1 MSWKKVISSGSNASL
16 AALTLASGLKIPL
29 LATDAATSGGL
40 TTDDVLV
47 IDGGTVKKIDQQEV
61 TGLNTTYAINTTPPG
76 LGLVANGT
84 NNFTLSIVEADLLH
98 DNSLLNYT
106 ATQHVKWSQ
115 TQAGNSPAVI
125 HTNNYL
131 NNTYLTTTGLAQA
144 DTGNGIEQEI
154 SSSETQSWTHVG
166 DLGSDGNGGSI
177 GSFGSAGPIYV
188 PFTITTTGS
197 ITTQNGIM
205 YGADG
210 ASATSST
217 IGGDLSMGILN
228 DQSISASSIQSSG
241 NWQVDTYL
249 GIQGSFFMD
258 TLGFQENI
266 IQTHTG
272 SHNWGG
278 PGSDTV
284 TTWLGDITAVTPGAV
299 SSSGNGFYGDG
310 SQLTG
315 LLASGVTFAELDD
328 GDGVSAS
335 PGEFDFT
342 ADATYSIDLDSTTDS
357 TPSGFTAS
365 AAGLRVKDL
374 GVTTTFLDDLAVHTG
389 NVLDA
394 NVVSASLS
402 QSLISGFDDF
412 NSENIPLTYFGA
424 NDYLLIHKGGSAVNN
439 KTLVSYVRSRVDQ
452 LLGVNNGSDL
462 GSVTSVG
469 VTPAVGSSIN
479 GLYLTITDNVNTTPQ
494 IALAGSISNLN
505 NSNWD
510 TSGNDLSVTRGGT
523 GASTLKQAAINIFG
537 VGQGGSLQ
545 LGNGSG
551 GQHITISGSLQTSTY
566 GSAIQSD
573 NFASEDQFITIA
585 QGDTGATDS
594 GIKFGSD
601 ATSSNTIVYDGSQGN
616 AGRFSL
622 AQTTALN
629 TTAVGSLNHHLIGVL
644 SGSGDGTS
652 EQVDLPGNMKVDAG
666 EIYLYVA

>member
-1 MSWKKVISSGSNASL
+1 MSWKKVISSGSDASL
-16 AALTLASGLKIPL
+16 GALTLASGLKIPL

-40 TTDDVLV
+40 ISDEVLV
-47 IDGGTVKKIDQQEV
+47 IDGGTVKKIAQQEV

-84 NNFTLSIVEADLLH
+84 NNFTLSIVNDDLIH
-98 DNSLLNYT
+98 NSLGNIT
-106 ATQHVKWSQ
+106 SSEHIKWSQ
-115 TQAGNSPAVI
+115 TQASNSPDVI
-125 HTNNYL
+125 HVNNYL
-131 NNTYLTTTGLAQA
+131 NNTYLTTTGLSQA
-144 DTGNGIEQEI
+144 ATGNGIEQEI

-166 DLGSDGNGGSI
+166 PLGSVGNGGSI
-177 GSFGSAGPIYV
+177 GTNPGQPGPGYV
-188 PFTITTTGS
+188 PFSITTTGS
-197 ITTQNGIM
+197 ITSQNGLM
-205 YGADG
+205 YTQGG

-217 IGGDLSMGILN
+217 IDGNLNMGLEVYGPQSM
-228 DQSISASSIQSSG
+228 SASNIQSSG
-241 NWQVDTYL
+241 NWQVNNYL
-249 GIQGSFFMD
+249 GIEGTFWMD
-258 TLGFQENI
+258 TLGFQETI
-266 IQTHTG
+266 IQNHSG

-278 PGSDTV
+278 PAANTV
-284 TTWLGDITAVTPGAV
+284 TTWLGDITVVPPAAVT
-299 SSSGNGFYGDG
+299 SSGGLYGDG

-315 LLASGVTFAELDD
+315 LVPSGVTFAGLDFTATPY
-328 GDGVSAS
+328 GVTGST
-335 PGEFDFT
+335 EFDFT
-342 ADATYSIDLDSTTDS
+342 ADATYSIDLDSATDS

-402 QSLISGFDDF
+402 QSLISDF
-412 NSENIPLTYFGA
+412 TDYTGSTNFNADAYS
-424 NDYLLIHKGGSAVNN
+424 YLLYDVAGVTKRIHPAYIAG
-439 KTLVSYVRSRVDQ
+439 
-452 LLGVNNGSDL
+452 GVNAAFTGSNGTEV

-479 GLYLTITDNVNTTPQ
+479 GLYLTITDDVNTTPQ

-505 NSNWD
+505 NSNWA
-510 TSGNDLSVTRGGT
+510 TNDLAVTRGGT

-537 VGQGGSLQ
+537 VSQEGSLS
-545 LGNGSG
+545 LGNGSTG
-551 GQHITISGSLQTSTY
+551 EHITISGSLQTNSTS
-566 GSAIQSD
+566 SAVKSA

-622 AQTTALN
+622 AETTALN
-629 TTAVGSLNHHLIGVL
+629 TNSVTGLKHHLIGVL
-644 SGSGDGTS
+644 SGSGDGTT
-652 EQVDLPGNMKVDAG
+652 EQVDLPGNMKVNAG